1 MFKAGMYF
9 KKEHFK
15 TAVPLST
22 TAMLV
27 MYTLQAS
34 ISAQL
39 PTTSYIKYIDIWL
52 LNGALMPFIIL
63 IIKVFNEYQNQTSEV
78 YK

>member
-1 MFKAGMYF
+1 MYF
-9 KKEHFK
+9 KREHFR

-63 IIKVFNEYQNQTSEV
+63 IIKVFNEYQIQTSEV
-78 YK
+78 N